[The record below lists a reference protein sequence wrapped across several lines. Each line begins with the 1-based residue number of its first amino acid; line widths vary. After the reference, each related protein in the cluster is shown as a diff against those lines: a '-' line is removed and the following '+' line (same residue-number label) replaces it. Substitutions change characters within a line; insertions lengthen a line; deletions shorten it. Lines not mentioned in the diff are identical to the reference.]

1 MSAYKMRIKFD
12 NKDWLVIDNFI
23 VENVKYYYIIEDKSE
38 ELEKVNNIEDY
49 KGNINMN
56 FIYSEKNDGIY
67 KNVTDKELFNQL
79 LAIVGYRNMKNL
91 Q

>member
-1 MSAYKMRIKFD
+1 MSTYKMRIRFD

-38 ELEKVNNIEDY
+38 ELENVNNIEDY
-49 KGNINMN
+49 KGNININ
-56 FIYSEKNDGIY
+56 FIYSEENDEIY